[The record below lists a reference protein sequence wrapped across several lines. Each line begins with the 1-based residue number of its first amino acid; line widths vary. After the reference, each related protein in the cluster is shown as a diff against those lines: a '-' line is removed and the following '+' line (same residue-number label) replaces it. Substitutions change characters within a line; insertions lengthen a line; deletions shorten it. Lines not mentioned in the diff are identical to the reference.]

1 MDAMHGC
8 DTVEGTRLLRQ
19 VKALGFLGFKV
30 IRRKKNNMMDTQSKN
45 KVLFI
50 MLLVMSFHHHRHHHH
65 HHHHHQRYIFAMS
78 FFRLILGSIYQSL
91 GFGAVFPGARL
102 ASGSSTTEV
111 GTKW

>member
-19 VKALGFLGFKV
+19 VKALGFKFQGDQ
-30 IRRKKNNMMDTQSKN
+30 KNNMMDTQSKN

-50 MLLVMSFHHHRHHHH
+50 MMLVMSFHHR
-65 HHHHHQRYIFAMS
+65 HQRYIFAMS